1 MSSATGWRLKKMR
14 GTSAFRALSMSTAAA
29 VRSTML
35 THSASH
41 PRPMRLST
49 CSSWVVWFE
58 RPSTTERLMRIPLS
72 CSSSRAIRSS
82 SAAMVAMKVSSW
94 V

>member
-14 GTSAFRALSMSTAAA
+14 GTPAFWALSMSTAAA

-41 PRPMRLST
+41 PRPMRLSIW
-49 CSSWVVWFE
+49 SSWVVWFE
-58 RPSTTERLMRIPLS
+58 RPSTTDRLMRRS
-72 CSSSRAIRSS
+72 RACSSSRAIRSS